1 MDRSAKII
9 VALLVIA
16 VVGFFI
22 YSKIAGWHKKEV
34 ETAVTQEQQAWQEK
48 TDQLEQKVTRLE
60 KELAEVKGQKV
71 PTEKLAEVF
80 GDSQKPPATQGEAVN
95 LAEVENEVKKLDRAV
110 KDEKQLAA
118 LLRDEKKL
126 AEAPGDNK
134 KLIEIMREG
143 GTLAKI
149 LRDEKKL
156 TAIVRDEKKL
166 SEILAEENDAEAQKE
181 VIVRKKIAAAAARQD
196 VAEIERQIR
205 AFFAYLDE
213 QPYVQAYG
221 LEGGTYLQYQITI
234 NKLSSNPP
242 AIAGEMQSLYTMVR
256 NVAYLYRVMGKKPI
270 YLTREILQ
278 NESEVIE
285 PVMQTFYRWYTTD
298 EGGKSALGGRPSP
311 EILYEYAGFLLN
323 TLGGRSYLLRRSPKV
338 RALTT
343 YYCVLALDRAND
355 EELNSK
361 GIDIRPYMKSSLMEI
376 KNQIG
381 LIYQKEYI
389 AKLSELSQKYY
400 P

>member
-16 VVGFFI
+16 VIGFFI
-22 YSKIAGWHKKEV
+22 YSKLASWHKKEV
-34 ETAVTQEQQAWQEK
+34 ETAVIQEQEAWQKK
-48 TDQLEQKVTRLE
+48 TDQLEQKVTSLQ
-60 KELAEVKGQKV
+60 KELAAVKGQNV

-80 GDSQKPPATQGEAVN
+80 GNTQKPPEAQIEKEK
-95 LAEVENEVKKLDRAV
+95 LAEVENEVKTLGRAV
-110 KDEKQLAA
+110 KNEKELAA
-118 LLRDEKKL
+118 LLSDEKKL
-126 AEAPGDNK
+126 AAALGDDK
-134 KLIEIMREG
+134 KLLEVMREG
-143 GTLAKI
+143 GTLAKV
-149 LRDEKKL
+149 LRDEKNL
-156 TAIVRDEKKL
+156 TAIVRNEKKL
-166 SEILAEENDAEAQKE
+166 AEIMAEENEAEVKKE
-181 VIVRKKIAAAAARQD
+181 AIVRKKISDTQAHPDLAD
-196 VAEIERQIR
+196 IERHIR

-221 LEGGTYLQYQITI
+221 LQGGTYLQYQIAI
-234 NKLSSNPP
+234 NKLSSNLP
-242 AIAGEMQSLYTMVR
+242 AVAGEMQSLYTMVR

-285 PVMQTFYRWYTTD
+285 PVMQTFYRWYTMD
-298 EGGKSALGGRPSP
+298 EGGKPALGGRPSP
-311 EILYEYAGFLLN
+311 ATMYEYAGFLLN

-343 YYCVLALDRAND
+343 YYCVLTLDRAND
-355 EELNSK
+355 EEINSK
-361 GIDIRPYMKSSLMEI
+361 GIDIRPYLKSSMMEI

-389 AKLSELSQKYY
+389 AKLSELSLKYS

>member
-22 YSKIAGWHKKEV
+22 YSKFAGWHKNEM
-34 ETAVTQEQQAWQEK
+34 ETAVTREQEAWQEK
-48 TDQLEQKVTRLE
+48 TDQLEQKVNSLQ
-60 KELAEVKGQKV
+60 KELAVVKGQKV
-71 PTEKLAEVF
+71 PTQKLAAVFGDNQKSPETQDEEKKLAEVE
-80 GDSQKPPATQGEAVN
+80 Q
-95 LAEVENEVKKLDRAV
+95 EVKKLGRVV
-110 KDEKQLAA
+110 KDEKELAA
-118 LLRDEKKL
+118 LLGNEKKL
-126 AEAPGDNK
+126 AEALGDDK
-134 KLIEIMREG
+134 RLIEVMREG
-143 GTLAKI
+143 GTLAKV
-149 LRDEKKL
+149 LRDEKNL

-166 SEILAEENDAEAQKE
+166 AEILAEENEAEVKNEA
-181 VIVRKKIAAAAARQD
+181 IVRKKISGAGAHPDLAD
-196 VAEIERQIR
+196 IERHIR

-221 LEGGTYLQYQITI
+221 LEGGTYLQYQIAI
-234 NKLSSNPP
+234 NKLSSNLPTV
-242 AIAGEMQSLYTMVR
+242 AGEMQSLYTLVR
-256 NVAYLYRVMGKKPI
+256 NVAHLYRVIGKKPI

-285 PVMQTFYRWYTTD
+285 PVMQTFYMWYTLD
-298 EGGKSALGGRPSP
+298 EAGKSALGGRPSP
-311 EILYEYAGFLLN
+311 ATMYEYAGFLLN

-361 GIDIRPYMKSSLMEI
+361 GIDIRPYIKSSMMEI

-389 AKLSELSQKYY
+389 TKLSELSLKYS

>member
-1 MDRSAKII
+1 MDRSAKIV
-9 VALLVIA
+9 VALLVIS
-16 VVGFFI
+16 VIGFFI
-22 YSKIAGWHKKEV
+22 YSKLAGWHKQKV
-34 ETAVTQEQQAWQEK
+34 ETAVKQEK
-48 TDQLEQKVTRLE
+48 EAWMNKTEELEQKVTSLK
-60 KELAEVKGQKV
+60 KELAVAEGQNV
-71 PTEKLAEVF
+71 STEKLAEIF
-80 GDSQKPPATQGEAVN
+80 GGGQKPPEIQYDKEK
-95 LAEVENEVKKLDRAV
+95 LAEVMVEVKKLAKVVRN
-110 KDEKQLAA
+110 EKELAA
-118 LLRDEKKL
+118 LLGDEKKL
-126 AEAPGDNK
+126 AEALGNDT
-134 KLIEIMREG
+134 KLIEVMREEDK
-143 GTLAKI
+143 LARVLRDEKQLAAI
-149 LRDEKKL
+149 LRDEKQL
-156 TAIVRDEKKL
+156 A
-166 SEILAEENDAEAQKE
+166 EILAEENKDELNKNVTVKNKISAAEVQPDLA
-181 VIVRKKIAAAAARQD
+181 D
-196 VAEIERQIR
+196 IERRIR
-205 AFFAYLDE
+205 AFFTYLDE
-213 QPYVQAYG
+213 QPYVQAYN
-221 LEGGTYLQYQITI
+221 LEGGTYLQYQIAI
-234 NKLSSNPP
+234 NKLSSEPP
-242 AIAGEMQSLYTMVR
+242 TIAGEMQSLYTMVR
-256 NVAYLYRVMGKKPI
+256 NVAHFYRVMGKKPI